1 MKLEI
6 FKRHL
11 RILGKE
17 EAERYR
23 DLYINKFVDPYTHA
37 KCYQERIECL
47 HEFSDELC
55 YEGYLWDFLKSETY
69 IGETQIEEYRNFLK
83 QVFVFWDNNSRDR
96 IFIKDY
102 WKFGKKDM
110 IELDYNLLLD
120 HLEFFPEDIY
130 ITNKDLSWTI
140 VFTHE
145 DDLLGKRLIMQ
156 DGKI

>member
-1 MKLEI
+1 MELEI

-23 DLYINKFVDPYTHA
+23 DLYIKKFVDPYTHA

-47 HEFSDELC
+47 HEFSDGLC

-83 QVFVFWDNNSRDR
+83 QVFVFG
-96 IFIKDY
+96 IIT
-102 WKFGKKDM
+102 
-110 IELDYNLLLD
+110 
-120 HLEFFPEDIY
+120 LEIGF
-130 ITNKDLSWTI
+130 S
-140 VFTHE
+140 
-145 DDLLGKRLIMQ
+145 
-156 DGKI
+156 

>member
-1 MKLEI
+1 MELEN
-6 FKRHL
+6 FKRHI

-47 HEFSDELC
+47 HEFSDGLC

-83 QVFVFWDNNSRDR
+83 QVFVF
-96 IFIKDY
+96 
-102 WKFGKKDM
+102 
-110 IELDYNLLLD
+110 
-120 HLEFFPEDIY
+120 
-130 ITNKDLSWTI
+130 
-140 VFTHE
+140 
-145 DDLLGKRLIMQ
+145 LG
-156 DGKI
+156 

>member
-1 MKLEI
+1 MELEN
-6 FKRHL
+6 FKSHI

-17 EAERYR
+17 EAAKYR
-23 DLYINKFVDPYTHA
+23 DIYIKKFIDPYTHA
-37 KCYQERIECL
+37 KSYQERIEKLC
-47 HEFSDELC
+47 EFSDGLC

-69 IGETQIEEYRNFLK
+69 IGDTQIENYRKFLK

-96 IFIKDY
+96 IFIKNY

-130 ITNKDLSWTI
+130 ITNETLRWTI

-145 DDLLGKRLIMQ
+145 DDLLGKRLIIQ
-156 DGKI
+156 DGQI

>member
-1 MKLEI
+1 M
-6 FKRHL
+6 
-11 RILGKE
+11 G
-17 EAERYR
+17 
-23 DLYINKFVDPYTHA
+23 
-37 KCYQERIECL
+37 
-47 HEFSDELC
+47 
-55 YEGYLWDFLKSETY
+55 FLKIRNLHWRNTNRRV
-69 IGETQIEEYRNFLK
+69 RNFLK

-102 WKFGKKDM
+102 WKFDKKDM

-130 ITNKDLSWTI
+130 ITNKELSWTI

>member
-1 MKLEI
+1 MELEI

-17 EAERYR
+17 EAAKYR
-23 DLYINKFVDPYTHA
+23 DSYIEKFIDPHTHA
-37 KCYQERIECL
+37 KCYQERIERL
-47 HEFSDELC
+47 HEFSDGFC
-55 YEGYLWDFLKSETY
+55 YEGYLWDFLKLETY

-83 QVFVFWDNNSRDR
+83 QVFVFWDNKSRDR

-102 WKFGKKDM
+102 WKFGKKD
-110 IELDYNLLLD
+110 IVELDYNLLLD

-130 ITNKDLSWTI
+130 ITDEALRWTI

-145 DDLLGKRLIMQ
+145 DDLSGKRLIIQ
-156 DGKI
+156 AGKI

>member
-1 MKLEI
+1 M
-6 FKRHL
+6 
-11 RILGKE
+11 
-17 EAERYR
+17 
-23 DLYINKFVDPYTHA
+23 
-37 KCYQERIECL
+37 
-47 HEFSDELC
+47 HEFSDGLC

-83 QVFVFWDNNSRDR
+83 QVFVFLDNNSRDR

>member
-1 MKLEI
+1 MELEK
-6 FKRHL
+6 FKRHI

-17 EAERYR
+17 EAERYC
-23 DLYINKFVDPYTHA
+23 DLYIKKFVDPYTHA

-47 HEFSDELC
+47 HEFSDGLC
-55 YEGYLWDFLKSETY
+55 YE
-69 IGETQIEEYRNFLK
+69 ETQIEEYRNFLK